1 MCRNFDTP
9 ARTAVIRSIKAD
21 ACIYGGTTKGIPSR
35 SASIRVGHRTGE
47 NVEIIGCAICAD
59 VRNNSPIGLRII
71 PVLNKFCFVSSG
83 ADSCVSD
90 KLIIFDAVQFIN
102 TGCTRFNDTE
112 LGIVVLCNTNLLRLG
127 IGIPTPIAR
136 NGQRYVMTGYVFGL
150 DGHLV

>member
-1 MCRNFDTP
+1 MRAFTLTPPTAFQAGVPPLGLDTDP
-9 ARTAVIRSIKAD
+9 
-21 ACIYGGTTKGIPSR
+21 G
-35 SASIRVGHRTGE
+35 
-47 NVEIIGCAICAD
+47 NVEIIGCAIFAD

-71 PVLNKFCFVSSG
+71 PVLNKFRFVTSG

-112 LGIVVLCNTNLLRLG
+112 LGIVVLCNTNLLSLG
-127 IGIPTPIAR
+127 IGIPTTIAR